1 MSAAANSAAA
11 DILDRLSATL
21 ASRRDADPETSY
33 TARLFAK
40 GPDAILKKIGEE
52 AAELIMASKDG
63 ERGQIVYEAAD
74 VLYHLLALLAFHG
87 LSIADLRQ
95 ELARREG
102 TSGIE
107 EKRARQVK

>member
-1 MSAAANSAAA
+1 MSAATDDPAD

-21 ASRRDADPETSY
+21 AARRHADPAKSY
-33 TARLFAK
+33 TARLLAR

-63 ERGQIVYEAAD
+63 ERDAILYEAAD
-74 VLYHLLALLAFHG
+74 VLFHTLVLLAFHG
-87 LSIADLRQ
+87 LSIDDVRR

-102 TSGIE
+102 VSGIE
-107 EKRARQVK
+107 EKKARRTE